1 MSTTRNVTEFAT
13 VVGIVGTCASQ
24 LMNLSALPSVYLIYT
39 RKSTLLFPPFP
50 FIFGLLAAF
59 VGLTYA
65 ILTHQTIVIGS
76 TCVTLTINL
85 ICFSV
90 HLRYTLQRHRI
101 LKIFISLV
109 LIEAIVTGI
118 GPAVACGVDG
128 IPECEI
134 FVVNWV
140 GVACTIVYSLVY
152 CGQLTTF
159 KQVIKSKNSAS
170 ISPWLTG
177 GVLFA
182 STMWTWYSILV
193 SDYYYLSSS
202 IIGNL
207 SALTQIILLIKYPSV
222 QPTGNVPTIANPTN
236 AAPPAIE
243 CAHGSDVTAI
253 ATEAENRT
261 SEARMDT

>member
-1 MSTTRNVTEFAT
+1 M
-13 VVGIVGTCASQ
+13 VGIVGTCSSQ
-24 LMNLSALPSVYLIYT
+24 LMNLSALPSIYLIYKK
-39 RKSTLLFPPFP
+39 KSTLLFPPFP

-65 ILTHQTIVIGS
+65 ILTQQKVVIGS

-85 ICFSV
+85 ICLSF
-90 HLRYTLQRHRI
+90 HLRYSLQKRRI
-101 LKIFISLV
+101 VKIFCILFSSLSI
-109 LIEAIVTGI
+109 LTGI
-118 GPAVACGVDG
+118 GPAVDCGVSG
-128 IPECEI
+128 IPECEL

-159 KQVIKSKNSAS
+159 KQVIKTKNSAS

-193 SDYYYLSSS
+193 KDYYYLTSSV
-202 IIGNL
+202 IGNI
-207 SALTQIILLIKYPSV
+207 SALTQIILLLKYPSL
-222 QPTGNVPTIANPTN
+222 QPRPTVESGPNLNSTDTVCAEQDT
-236 AAPPAIE
+236 IE
-243 CAHGSDVTAI
+243 NKEKVDVRPSDPSDI
-253 ATEAENRT
+253 
-261 SEARMDT
+261 